1 MIFKDKNRTRFL
13 GLFIVLS
20 LGISLIGSFKRLILS
35 SKLLL
40 SIINPDP
47 NVFPDASRSS
57 ENFLV
62 WLVSNPPLSAFISTL
77 GIGIHLLLT
86 IIIIIYMWK
95 LYSKFDHQNYLT
107 VYTVGYLKNIIAC
120 MIIIYF
126 SRLLFFKDWNI
137 DFGVF
142 TASLF
147 ILYQIIKAG
156 FKELQE
162 EKDSIV

>member
-1 MIFKDKNRTRFL
+1 MIFQDKNRTKIL
-13 GLFIVLS
+13 GLFIV
-20 LGISLIGSFKRLILS
+20 ISLIVSLVESFKRLIS
-35 SKLLL
+35 SLKLLL
-40 SIINPDP
+40 SIINPEP
-47 NVFPDASRSS
+47 NIFPEASKNS

-62 WLVSNPPLSAFISTL
+62 WLVSNPPASAFISTF
-77 GIGIHLLLT
+77 GIAIHLLFTLM
-86 IIIIIYMWK
+86 IIFNVSK
-95 LYSKFDHQNYLT
+95 LYLKSDHQNYLT
-107 VYTVGYLKNIIAC
+107 VHTVNSLKNIIAC
-120 MIIIYF
+120 MITIYLSQLF
-126 SRLLFFKDWNI
+126 FFKDWNI

>member
-1 MIFKDKNRTRFL
+1 
-13 GLFIVLS
+13 
-20 LGISLIGSFKRLILS
+20 
-35 SKLLL
+35 
-40 SIINPDP
+40 
-47 NVFPDASRSS
+47 
-57 ENFLV
+57 
-62 WLVSNPPLSAFISTL
+62 
-77 GIGIHLLLT
+77 
-86 IIIIIYMWK
+86 
-95 LYSKFDHQNYLT
+95 
-107 VYTVGYLKNIIAC
+107 